1 VKIEDFER
9 EKHIYTK
16 NQERSTRGKKIKLER
31 ENEEIKGKKGEALEN
46 FNWLIFK
53 IRFVTK

>member
-1 VKIEDFER
+1 MKIEDFER

-16 NQERSTRGKKIKLER
+16 NQERSKRGKTIEYER

-46 FNWLIFK
+46 FNRLIFK
-53 IRFVTK
+53 IHFVTR

>member
-16 NQERSTRGKKIKLER
+16 NQERSKRGKTIEYER
-31 ENEEIKGKKGEALEN
+31 ENEEIKGKKGKP
-46 FNWLIFK
+46 WK
-53 IRFVTK
+53 ISIG